1 MGVVR
6 FYKWIKEN
14 YNDNLIP
21 HQRNEIFTDKNVYV
35 DTFMIDLNGIFHNSA
50 QKIYEYGN
58 HEKSKSLLVKN
69 KKPTLTKQIKVFED
83 ICNEIDYLVNMVNPT
98 KELILC
104 IDGSAPLSKQNQ
116 QRKRR
121 YKSAKEKDEKQENSF
136 DPNCMTPGTKF
147 MDYMS
152 KYIDWFIKMKINNSK
167 KWAGLKIV
175 LSNEKCPGEG
185 EQKIINYIRNYGNE
199 NNTYCIHGNDADI
212 IMLAMGTKMPKFYIL
227 REDIYDYK
235 NDYYI
240 IDIAKLT
247 NSLTNTMLW
256 NSETKKFKKSDCI
269 NDFIFICFTVGN
281 DFLPHIPSIEILSGG
296 IDILI
301 DIYKAVCTDYGH
313 LTRTHN
319 NKLVFIKKS
328 VEVFMGKLGEYEKE
342 MIEKKL
348 NNGIQYFPD
357 EILTKNTKNTDNGL
371 IVDIKNY
378 RKDYYSYKFPEISI
392 QTICCD
398 YLEGMQWVLNYY
410 TSGVPSWRWCYKHHY
425 APFAFNLSENM
436 KKFKFINYEST
447 NPIEQFE
454 QLLSVIP
461 PKSSNL
467 LPSPLNLL
475 LKNMDSPIKK
485 YCPDTIE
492 VDLSGKK
499 NDWEGVVL
507 LPMVDQKQITNA
519 LNQCRNQIDK
529 RDIKRNIFGKTFL
542 YIKSKNYLFK
552 SFYGDIENCIS
563 SVEYIDI

>member
-58 HEKSKSLLVKN
+58 HKKSKSLLVKN

-83 ICNEIDYLVNMVNPT
+83 ICNEIDSLVNMVNPT

-167 KWAGLKIV
+167 KWADLKIV

-507 LPMVDQKQITNA
+507 LPMVDQMQITNA
-519 LNQCRNQIDK
+519 LNQCKNQIDK